1 MRTAQSAR
9 REESLTPTII
19 ESVADTTNVSPREL
33 STPLYNVVDPD
44 ALERV
49 FAGESA
55 VGEVV
60 FTYHGCEVTVSSDGT
75 VSADPNNE

>member
-1 MRTAQSAR
+1 MRTTQSSHNADA
-9 REESLTPTII
+9 LTPTII

-33 STPLYNVVDPD
+33 STPLYNVVDPE

-60 FTYHGCEVTVSSDGT
+60 FNYHGCEVTVSSDGT
-75 VSADPNNE
+75 VSVERNSA